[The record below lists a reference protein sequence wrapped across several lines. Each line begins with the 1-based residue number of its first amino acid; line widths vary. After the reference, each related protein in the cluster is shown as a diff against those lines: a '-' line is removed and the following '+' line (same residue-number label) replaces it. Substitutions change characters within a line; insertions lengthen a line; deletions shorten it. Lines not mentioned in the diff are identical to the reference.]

1 MQQNR
6 KRARPR
12 YFTPRSRVEHANS
25 VHRTPEAGIERTIS
39 KPSEEPTPRVRFDAV
54 KATKLSQMMGP
65 KRGLVL
71 VRTRSEKKNS
81 RQFLVVIFFFVVIFV
96 IILVV
101 I

>member
-71 VRTRSEKKNS
+71 VRTRSEKKKQSAVFS
-81 RQFLVVIFFFVVIFV
+81 RHFFLSFSSFF
-96 IILVV
+96 
-101 I
+101 